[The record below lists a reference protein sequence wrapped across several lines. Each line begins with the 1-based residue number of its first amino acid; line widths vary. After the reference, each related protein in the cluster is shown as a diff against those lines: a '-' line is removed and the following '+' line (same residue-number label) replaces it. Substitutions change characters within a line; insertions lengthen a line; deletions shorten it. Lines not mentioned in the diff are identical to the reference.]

1 MVFSKYLFRNWFSA
15 YIKYLLFARYRRSE
29 YGTIVVICRDGYHI
43 ALPSRLFKLILDGFS
58 NNIFRGL
65 KCKEGVV
72 IAKNFVVPL
81 KELLNSDAVLE
92 AIRWGWKYD
101 HMHGYWFKGDVKF
114 KHMRV
119 SIIEVFD
126 YEHYSFMNV
135 KNKIVVDVGAYIGD
149 SAIYFALKGAEKVIA
164 IEPHPSAFN
173 EMLENIRLNN
183 LEDRIIPIN
192 ASMSRNHGRICIK
205 NVNVVETWS
214 TYHRVDECSE
224 GVPSIT
230 LSDVINSY
238 GIHRG
243 AVLKMDCEE
252 PLIGFIS
259 TSKPKLSKNLFS
271 SL

>member
-1 MVFSKYLFRNWFSA
+1 
-15 YIKYLLFARYRRSE
+15 
-29 YGTIVVICRDGYHI
+29 
-43 ALPSRLFKLILDGFS
+43 
-58 NNIFRGL
+58 
-65 KCKEGVV
+65 
-72 IAKNFVVPL
+72 VPL

-101 HMHGYWFKGDVKF
+101 HVHGYWFKGDVKF
-114 KHMRV
+114 EHMRV

-126 YEHYSFMNV
+126 YEHYSFTNV
-135 KNKIVVDVGAYIGD
+135 ENKIVVDVGAYIGD

-192 ASMSRNHGRICIK
+192 AGVSRNHGRICIK
-205 NVNVVETWS
+205 NVNIVETWS
-214 TYHRVDECSE
+214 TYHRVDECGN

-238 GIHRG
+238 GILRG
-243 AVLKMDCEE
+243 AVLKMNCEGCE
-252 PLIGFIS
+252 YEALLHASPEDLRRFEEIIIEYHNGYKELKKFLESLGFDVKIKPIKGFHNPLR
-259 TSKPKLSKNLFS
+259 SKGV
-271 SL
+271 